1 VISSREHSFRNYY
14 DVIAVVLVIVI
25 IVDVSRIVWRK
36 YRQPEIRVDQMN
48 SFRFSAR
55 INPNEAAAVDL
66 ECLPG
71 LNEKL
76 ANAIVEYRGEY
87 QRRYPHRLVF
97 ANLQDLK
104 RIKGISDKLLLKI
117 SPYLVF
123 PPKPG
128 DSND

>member
-1 VISSREHSFRNYY
+1 VISSREHPVRSYH
-14 DVIAVVLVIVI
+14 DIIAAVLVIVI
-25 IVDVSRIVWRK
+25 MADVSRIVWRK
-36 YRQPEIRVDQMN
+36 YRQPEIQVGQTDTFQFSSRV
-48 SFRFSAR
+48 
-55 INPNEAAAVDL
+55 NPNEAAAVDI

-76 ANAIVEYRGEY
+76 AKAIVDYRGEY
-87 QRRYPHRLVF
+87 QRRYPLRLVF

-117 SPYLVF
+117 SPYLFF
-123 PPKPG
+123 PPKPS

>member
-1 VISSREHSFRNYY
+1 MISSREHPFRSYY

-25 IVDVSRIVWRK
+25 MVDVSRIVWRK
-36 YRQPEIRVDQMN
+36 YRQPEIQVGQIN
-48 SFRFSAR
+48 SFRFSSR
-55 INPNEAAAVDL
+55 INPNEATAVDI
-66 ECLPG
+66 ECVPG

-76 ANAIVEYRGEY
+76 AKALVDYRGEY

-97 ANLQDLK
+97 TNLQDLK
-104 RIKGISDKLLLKI
+104 RIKGISDKVLLKI

-123 PPKPG
+123 PSKPR